1 MARAHVFPP
10 QEISRETLCEKLR
23 GRTAARR
30 YVELGR
36 LDLLLLRINPINASV
51 LSFASLVERLGVP
64 VLCAPGA
71 LVRTSN
77 KAYLATLTDVP
88 TPRTLVS
95 RSFSTLAA
103 FAADQ
108 PTGTI
113 IKPARASGGRGIQL
127 VPPQSPIPLEQAL
140 DGARDAGDGYIVAQ
154 EYLVAAE
161 EGEKRLVWLDGRL
174 LGGYLRRRAPGE
186 FRHNL
191 KQGGQPE
198 PCEITPQDHALIDA
212 LTPHLRADGVWFA
225 GVDVIGGQ
233 VVEVNTLN
241 PGGLHM
247 IQEFTGLDLT
257 APVIQWL
264 EAHVA
269 TQISLRLPPQVSS
282 P

>member
-1 MARAHVFPP
+1 M
-10 QEISRETLCEKLR
+10 
-23 GRTAARR
+23 
-30 YVELGR
+30 
-36 LDLLLLRINPINASV
+36 
-51 LSFASLVERLGVP
+51 
-64 VLCAPGA
+64 
-71 LVRTSN
+71 
-77 KAYLATLTDVP
+77 
-88 TPRTLVS
+88 S
-95 RSFSTLAA
+95 RSFSTLSA

-127 VPPQSPIPLEQAL
+127 VPPQSPMPLEAAL

>member
-1 MARAHVFPP
+1 VARAHVFPP

-64 VLCAPGA
+64 VLCAPSA

-127 VPPQSPIPLEQAL
+127 VPPQSPIAL
-140 DGARDAGDGYIVAQ
+140 R
-154 EYLVAAE
+154 
-161 EGEKRLVWLDGRL
+161 GRPSTAPETPETATSSP
-174 LGGYLRRRAPGE
+174 RSTSSPPRRARSASCGWTGACSAVTSGGE
-186 FRHNL
+186 L
-191 KQGGQPE
+191 
-198 PCEITPQDHALIDA
+198 
-212 LTPHLRADGVWFA
+212 
-225 GVDVIGGQ
+225 
-233 VVEVNTLN
+233 
-241 PGGLHM
+241 
-247 IQEFTGLDLT
+247 
-257 APVIQWL
+257 
-264 EAHVA
+264 
-269 TQISLRLPPQVSS
+269 QVSS
-282 P
+282 GTTSNKAVNRNLARSPLKITRWLTLSHPTSALTASGSLASMLSEGRW